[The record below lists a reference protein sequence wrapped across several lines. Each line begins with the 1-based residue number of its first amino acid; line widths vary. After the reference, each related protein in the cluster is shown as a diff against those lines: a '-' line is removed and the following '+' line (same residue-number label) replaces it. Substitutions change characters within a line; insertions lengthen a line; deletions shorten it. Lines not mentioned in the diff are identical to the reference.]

1 MNHYINMPENFEMA
15 EKLSTLLDSML
26 NILTLDIIFLSE
38 LQNEGEHPYYFITA
52 LVDANIDPIPNEVI
66 NLIAKIEKEF
76 PEFKIRIY
84 TEATSEKALERGSLY
99 FLEHCCL
106 GFTLFAHSGGE
117 IILDYKNLA
126 LNTLLKRSVRY
137 YNTEMKKVNAF
148 VKAADEL
155 ISEKQLGIAAFNL
168 HQAFELSFRFIE
180 QICLGKSKTTHSII
194 SHIKYCEP
202 FFPMLKPFLKVI
214 KTNNNELLLLLEH
227 AYSVARYSDEYE
239 INEVQVGKIRSEFN
253 DFIKEIETLYNKH
266 LNHCTQSIDGT
277 DNKVNNTKKIETK
290 NDSPKKDDLIM
301 AKISDMINKK
311 QYKLRPG
318 ETESFYKAEFMVTGL
333 TDVLYDIAGIMKI
346 CIITLGYTDSY
357 FNKLIPEPNINV
369 KTALEHILQLL
380 PFEEMECL
388 EEIIKENGLPY
399 EKEEE
404 TIKEVRTTM

>member
-1 MNHYINMPENFEMA
+1 MNNYINIPENFEMA
-15 EKLSTLLDSML
+15 ERLSTLLDSML

-38 LQNEGEHPYYFITA
+38 LQNKGENPYYFITA

-66 NLIAKIEKEF
+66 NLITKIEKEY

-126 LNTLLKRSVRY
+126 LNTLLKRAVRY

-155 ISEKQLGIAAFNL
+155 ISERQLVIAAFNL

-202 FFPMLKPFLKVI
+202 FFPTLKPFSKVT
-214 KTNNNELLLLLEH
+214 KTDNNELLLLLEH
-227 AYSVARYSDEYE
+227 TYSVARYGDEYE
-239 INEVQVGKIRSEFN
+239 INELQVRLMRSEF
-253 DFIKEIETLYNKH
+253 DEFIKDIESLYNMH
-266 LNHCTQSIDGT
+266 LNHCTRRINGN
-277 DNKVNNTKKIETK
+277 DNKADYTIKTETIHGP
-290 NDSPKKDDLIM
+290 PKKDDLIM
-301 AKISDMINKK
+301 AKISNLIHKK

-318 ETESFYKAEFMVTGL
+318 ETESLYKTEFMVTGF
-333 TDVLYDIAGIMKI
+333 TDVLYDIASIMKV
-346 CIITLGYTDSY
+346 CILTLGYTDSY

-388 EEIIKENGLPY
+388 EEIIKENGLPF
-399 EKEEE
+399 EKEELS
-404 TIKEVRTTM
+404 TKGI